1 MLLVEIPHFE
11 ECGGVDEA
19 ETILTKPFFFVF
31 FFWMGGSE
39 GEGMNIYGAFLLT
52 SCKLGT
58 SHSISLIFNAY
69 NYYYLF
75 LKPLSN

>member
-1 MLLVEIPHFE
+1 MLLVELPHFE
-11 ECGGVDEA
+11 ERGGVDEA
-19 ETILTKPFFFVF
+19 ETILPEPFFF

-39 GEGMNIYGAFLLT
+39 GEGMNIYGAFSLT